1 MSTKARLQEGIQ
13 LLQEGDLDASRDV
26 FKSLV
31 EEDKQDARALL
42 WLGNNYVM
50 NGDLSHAREAFR
62 GVIRHDKGDLREE
75 AKRQLRSLWFN
86 RFVYHLILQPPLRY
100 LLILS
105 MLGYGVSFGLLQF
118 SPYKE
123 AAQMTAFLS
132 IWVVLPIFFSWVI
145 FIFAYFVG
153 NIAFAP
159 AGAMNPKAARS
170 AKLAVA
176 LAGIFVIPA
185 NLFMHFGLGVKVL
198 AVFLDVFL
206 LSLAVSQVINRLGQ
220 KLAGEESVLIL
231 HQLARAGAATS
242 FKNNQEST
250 NP

>member
-1 MSTKARLQEGIQ
+1 MSNEARLQKGIL

-26 FKSLV
+26 FLALV
-31 EEDKQDARALL
+31 EQDKKDASAYL

-50 NGDLSHAREAFR
+50 NGDLGKAREAFR
-62 GVIRHDKGDLREE
+62 NVIANDKGDLKEE

-86 RFVYHLILQPPLRY
+86 RFVFHLILQPPLRY

-105 MLGYGVSFGLLQF
+105 TIGYGVSFGMLQF
-118 SPYKE
+118 TPYKE
-123 AAQMTAFLS
+123 TAELVGFVS
-132 IWVVLPIFFSWVI
+132 IWVVLPLFFSWVI

-159 AGAMNPKAARS
+159 PGSQNPKAARS
-170 AKLAVA
+170 AKLAIA

-185 NLFMHFGLGVKVL
+185 NLLMHYGLGVKVL
-198 AVFLDVFL
+198 AIFLDIFL
-206 LSLAVSQVINRLGQ
+206 LSLMLSKLINQLGQ

-231 HQLARAGAATS
+231 HQLARAGAATN
-242 FKNNQEST
+242 FKNNQESAS
-250 NP
+250 